1 MGAMNYHKYADKAFA
16 KLQKYGNA
24 KPTNI
29 TIKRS
34 GKKVYDKTTNT
45 YTDTGEEFSGVAIQR
60 NFNQKNIDGTNI
72 KFGDVL
78 FMAQLPKRPKS
89 NDTVIFGG
97 SSYTVINV
105 EPLNVDGSVDI
116 FVNIHAR

>member
-1 MGAMNYHKYADKAFA
+1 MNYGKYASKAYT
-16 KLQKYGNA
+16 KIKQYGS
-24 KPTNI
+24 PI
-29 TIKRS
+29 TVKRA

-45 YTDTGEEFSGVAIQR
+45 YTDTGKEFSGYAIQR
-60 NFNQKNIDGTNI
+60 NFDQKNIDGTNI

-78 FMAQLPKRPKS
+78 FMACLSERLHS
-89 NDTVIFGG
+89 NDTVIFVGRK
-97 SSYTVINV
+97 YTVINV

>member
-1 MGAMNYHKYADKAFA
+1 MNYQKYADKAFD
-16 KLQKYGNA
+16 KIKKSGS
-24 KPTNI
+24 PI
-29 TIKRS
+29 TCKRS

-60 NFNQKNIDGTNI
+60 SFTQKNIDGTNI

-78 FMAQLPKRPKS
+78 FMAAMEQRPQS
-89 NDTVIFGG
+89 NDTVTFGG
-97 SSYTVINV
+97 RNYTVINV
-105 EPLNVDGSVDI
+105 DPLNVDGSVDI